1 MTDQIVLTESS
12 RAKIEAELNHLKT
25 TKRQEIAEAI
35 RKARAFGDL
44 SENFEYHAARRDQ
57 GMLNGRITDL
67 EALLEQAVIVA
78 DDSHAD
84 DTAAGLGMTVTVW
97 DLVYDEEVCY
107 RLVDPVQADPL
118 KDMISIQSPVGRALT
133 GKRVG
138 ETIEVPIPAGIARLK
153 ITAIS
158 RT

>member
-1 MTDQIVLTESS
+1 MTDQIVLTETS

-25 TKRQEIAEAI
+25 AKRQEIAEAI

-78 DDSHAD
+78 DDAHAD

-138 ETIEVPIPAGIARLK
+138 DTIEVPIPAGIARLK